1 MGVVSCPEIEKSRR
15 MLMKRTIFVLL
26 TMLVVFAA
34 VLGVLVLRPVP
45 KAKAATGCSNATLYG
60 NYGLVASGWY
70 GHFDAPYEFLPG
82 NFSMLVSFNGRGGF
96 TGSNLNMVINGSP
109 EGGNPYSFTGGTYTI
124 NSNCTCTLTIPNSPT
139 PNPWDATITVYGIAV
154 DTGGDEVAG
163 NLFSSNP
170 NITGTFDA
178 KRVAIGLWANFR

>member
-1 MGVVSCPEIEKSRR
+1 

-26 TMLVVFAA
+26 TLLVVIVA
-34 VLGVLVLRPVP
+34 VFSVLVLRPVP

-60 NYGLVASGWY
+60 NYGLVASGWF
-70 GHFDAPYEFLPG
+70 GKFDAPVEFLPG
-82 NFSMLVSFNGRGGF
+82 NFSMLVNFNGRGGF
-96 TGSNLNMVINGSP
+96 TGSYLNIVVNGTP
-109 EGGNPYSFTGGTYTI
+109 EGGNPYSFTGGTYTVLP
-124 NSNCTCTLTIPNSPT
+124 NCTCTLTIPNTPT
-139 PNPWDATITVYGIAV
+139 NAWDAVITVYGIAV

-178 KRVAIGLWANFR
+178 KRVAIGLWSVFR

>member
-1 MGVVSCPEIEKSRR
+1 
-15 MLMKRTIFVLL
+15 MKRTIFALS
-26 TMLVVFAA
+26 TILVVFVALFA
-34 VLGVLVLRPVP
+34 VLVLRPVP
-45 KAKAATGCSNATLYG
+45 KAKAATGCSDATLRG

-70 GHFDAPYEFLPG
+70 GHVDAPLEFLPG

-96 TGSNLNMVINGSP
+96 TGSNLNIVINGSP
-109 EGGNPYSFTGGTYTI
+109 EGGNPYSFTGGTYTV

-139 PNPWDATITVYGIAV
+139 PNPWDAVITVYGIAV

-178 KRVAIGLWANFR
+178 KRVAVGLWAIFR